1 MGANLPRV
9 AFVLTELRPG
19 GMERLVVHLATS
31 LKDRGVVVLVLCLH
45 EAGQLAPLLAEREV
59 PVVALH
65 SSGGKDIK
73 TLYRLWRQL
82 RQFCPTCVHLHDYT
96 SLPYAAIANLF
107 SSDRAPLL
115 FTAHG
120 LLYEGFEPL
129 KKRLRFFSRFLTSIS
144 AVSSKVAQRH
154 KDYLA
159 WGKEIPVISNGV
171 PEVSIDSRMRCRVR
185 EELGLDEDTFLFLA
199 VGNPRPEKAFEDL
212 LSAAGLLRD
221 QGYNFYVAI
230 AGTLT
235 ESDYCRNLLQQLD
248 SMGLQNHC
256 HFLGF
261 RDDTAAL
268 YAAADAFVLS
278 SRSEGLPMVILEA
291 MTAGMPIVS
300 TRVGGIADAVSG
312 HALLVDPQNPEQ
324 LSAAM
329 SDVLNQRDEITVMAN
344 EGKKHVEKVFG
355 VEGMAQA
362 YLAWYESALNREE

>member
-115 FTAHG
+115 FTGHG

-144 AVSSKVAQRH
+144 AVSSTVAQRH

-235 ESDYCRNLLQQLD
+235 ESDYCRNVLQQLD

-256 HFLGF
+256 RFLGF
-261 RDDTAAL
+261 RNDTASL

-291 MTAGMPIVS
+291 MMAGLPVVS
-300 TRVGGIADAVSG
+300 TRVGGIADAVGDVVS
-312 HALLVDPQNPEQ
+312 LVESRSPSK
-324 LSAAM
+324 LSRAM
-329 SDVLNQRDEITVMAN
+329 EEIYVNHEFRHKLAQTGRDYAVRHFGIKQMADRYILWYRQC
-344 EGKKHVEKVFG
+344 EGC
-355 VEGMAQA
+355 
-362 YLAWYESALNREE
+362 